1 MVIKNSLTPENKV
14 FNRNIYKCCKPN
26 SLQLSTKMETQT
38 TADKVLMIL
47 LKEPFIDHTATSLS
61 KILNITRQ
69 GIWKTLNNLSYEKL
83 VSLRSVADTKKSAM
97 NIKLNW
103 ENPITAKTLSLLL
116 TKESLNYERW
126 RFNFAELENN
136 VKFLILFGSILINS
150 KEADDIDVF
159 AIVDKK
165 NFKTVDEKI
174 LKIQTTQLKKIHLID
189 LTEAE
194 FSQELKRPN
203 KAYVDA
209 LKKGIILFG
218 QENFIKF
225 IKGLKK

>member
-1 MVIKNSLTPENKV
+1 
-14 FNRNIYKCCKPN
+14 
-26 SLQLSTKMETQT
+26 METQNT
-38 TADKVLMIL
+38 TNKILMML
-47 LKEPFIDHTATSLS
+47 LKEPLMEHTATSLS
-61 KILNITRQ
+61 KILSITRQ
-69 GIWKTLNNLSYEKL
+69 GIWKTLNKLSYEKL

-103 ENPITAKTLSLLL
+103 ENPVTAKTLSLLL
-116 TKESLNYERW
+116 TKESLDYERW
-126 RFNFAELENN
+126 KFNFAELENN
-136 VKFLILFGSILINS
+136 VKFLILFGSILINP
-150 KEADDIDVF
+150 KEAKDIDVF

-165 NFKTVDEKI
+165 NFKAIDEKI

-189 LTEAE
+189 LTESE

-225 IKGLKK
+225 IRGLEK